1 MTPLR
6 RWLAAVTL
14 IASLSTLG
22 SALATASVAL
32 DLDERLERA
41 VDAFVGEVR
50 SVRQEAFADEPWTIV
65 TVEVEAWLRSLGV
78 DVDEPVDEL
87 LRRPQGELAFLGGT
101 APGVPRRTV
110 AGMPT
115 LVEGE
120 RVLLLSYGPD
130 RRYASNLVGFDQG
143 FFRLV
148 DDVWTDPDG
157 RSLGLGADGILTL
170 GVTGTPAG
178 EEMLAALMA
187 RLEQLRGGP

>member
-1 MTPLR
+1 MTRLR
-6 RWLAAVTL
+6 AWLAAITL
-14 IASLSTLG
+14 VAGLSALG
-22 SALATASVAL
+22 SVQASASVAL

-41 VDAFVGEVR
+41 VDVFVGEVR

-65 TVEVEAWLRSLGV
+65 TVEVEVWLRSLGV
-78 DVDEPVDEL
+78 DVDDPADER
-87 LRRPQGELAFLGGT
+87 LRRPQVELAFLGGT

-143 FFRLV
+143 FFRLI

-157 RSLGLGADGILTL
+157 LTLGLGADGILTL

-178 EEMLAALMA
+178 EDMLAALVA
-187 RLEQLRGGP
+187 RLEQLGGTP

>member
-1 MTPLR
+1 MKAPR
-6 RWLAAVTL
+6 RWLAAVL
-14 IASLSTLG
+14 VIACASVLG
-22 SALATASVAL
+22 WALATASVAL

-41 VDAFVGEVR
+41 VDVFVGEVR

-65 TVEVEAWLRSLGV
+65 TVEVEVWLRSLGV
-78 DVDEPVDEL
+78 DVDDAADEL
-87 LRRPQGELAFLGGT
+87 LRRPQVELAFLGGT

-130 RRYASNLVGFDQG
+130 RRYASHLVGFDQG
-143 FFRLV
+143 LFRLV

-157 RSLGLGADGILTL
+157 RSLGLGDDGILTL

-178 EEMLAALMA
+178 EDMLAALAA
-187 RLEQLRGGP
+187 RLEQLGVGP